1 MLMVVVEMVFIGLV
15 LFWGVNSRQHHGH
28 FEDERGASGEI
39 SAEPFEQF
47 EIKGD
52 EAAGDR

>member
-1 MLMVVVEMVFIGLV
+1 MVVVEMVFIGLV